1 VTLVEQYTWLSL
13 LPAFTAIAL
22 ALYTKEVLP
31 SLFAGIVV
39 GGLISARYNI
49 VNEFLIPA
57 IGSVQYATILL
68 VYLWCLGGLIGIW
81 TRTGGAQAF
90 AEVAAR
96 NIVRGRRSAK
106 FFAWLM
112 GIVFHQGGTIS
123 TVLAGTT
130 VRSVSDKNK
139 VSHEELSY
147 VVDSTASPIAGVIP
161 FNIWPIYVGGLAVGT
176 IPLLADEE
184 SAINF
189 FFIAIPFNFYGILA
203 VLLTLFFALDLLPW
217 TGKKMG
223 KAIERV
229 KNEGTLD
236 HPDST
241 PLSSV
246 ELSVLKVPDSYKKS
260 VVDFLVPMGL
270 LIGIATGT
278 YVYLGKVLIAEAFGV
293 SVFSAALLA
302 LCRGLSIR
310 NIIDG
315 FVDGCKGMTIG
326 AIVLG
331 LAITLGQVSQELGTA
346 SFLIENISHLVIPVL
361 LPLILIVTCMLI
373 AFSTG
378 TSFGT
383 FAVVI
388 PLALPLAWT
397 ISTDPNYIAICFA
410 SIIGGS
416 MYGDQ
421 CSPISDTTVL
431 SSIACGAD
439 VMDHVTTQLP
449 LATAAAGVAI
459 VLSTLAA
466 WVILY

>member
-1 VTLVEQYTWLSL
+1 MSLVEHYAWLSL
-13 LPAFTAIAL
+13 LPAFTAIGL
-22 ALYTKEVLP
+22 ALYTREVLP

-39 GGLISARYNI
+39 GGVISARYNI

-57 IGSVQYATILL
+57 IGSVQYATVLL

-90 AEVAAR
+90 AEIAAR
-96 NIVRGRRSAK
+96 HIVRGRRSAK

-130 VRSVSDKNK
+130 VRSVSDKNR

-147 VVDSTASPIAGVIP
+147 VVDSTASPIAGIIP

-176 IPLLADEE
+176 IPLFADEE
-184 SAINF
+184 SAVNF
-189 FFIAIPFNFYGILA
+189 FFTAIPFNYYGILA
-203 VLLTLFFALDLLPW
+203 VILTLLFALDLLPW
-217 TGKKMG
+217 TGRKMS

-229 KNEGTLD
+229 KADGLLD

-241 PLSSV
+241 PLSAV
-246 ELSVLKVPDSYKKS
+246 ELSVLKVPESYRS
-260 VVDFLVPMGL
+260 SIVDFLVPMGL
-270 LIGIATGT
+270 LIGIATGS
-278 YVYLGKVLIAEAFGV
+278 YVVTGSVLIAEAFAI

-302 LCRGLSIR
+302 LLRGLSIR

-331 LAITLGQVSQELGTA
+331 LAITLGKVSQELGTA
-346 SFLIENISHLVIPVL
+346 SFLIENTSHLIVPVF
-361 LPLILIVTCMLI
+361 LPFILIVTCMLI

-388 PLALPLAWT
+388 PLALPLAWA
-397 ISTDPNYIAICFA
+397 ISNDPHYIALCLA

-449 LATAAAGVAI
+449 LATAAAGIAM
-459 VLSTLAA
+459 VLSTIAA
-466 WVILY
+466 WVIL